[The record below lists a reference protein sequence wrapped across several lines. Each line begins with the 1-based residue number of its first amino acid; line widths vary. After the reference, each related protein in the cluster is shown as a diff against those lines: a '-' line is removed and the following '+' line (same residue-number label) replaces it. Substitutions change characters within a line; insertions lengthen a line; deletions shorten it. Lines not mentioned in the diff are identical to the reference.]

1 MRLNGA
7 GTDTQDAADLPAC
20 HALPNEPGHLRLPR
34 GKLSHAMV
42 PMWYGA

>member
-7 GTDTQDAADLPAC
+7 GTDTQDAADLLAR
-20 HALPNEPGHLRLPR
+20 HALPDEPGHLRLPR